1 MQPGPRDADDTLRQ
15 LISVIDNREV
25 YDAVQLLR
33 AENPERSF
41 ARPALGGYAAE
52 RPCRA
57 GQGAA
62 KARYIIR
69 LVPLVPSGQCV
80 FGATSVLCPDGLC
93 EFFGF
98 AQFAFGLEPELF
110 VPSSGSPVLFPDLP
124 RPPPNAIL
132 ARRRYSLCPPFE
144 FSRQV

>member
-25 YDAVQLLR
+25 YDAVVQLLR

-69 LVPLVPSGQCV
+69 TR
-80 FGATSVLCPDGLC
+80 TSCSVWPMRVRRN
-93 EFFGF
+93 FS
-98 AQFAFGLEPELF
+98 A
-110 VPSSGSPVLFPDLP
+110 LP
-124 RPPPNAIL
+124 
-132 ARRRYSLCPPFE
+132 
-144 FSRQV
+144 